1 MSEPPTDRPWT
12 AHRER
17 RDALRWV
24 VLGLC
29 GLAGTALAVQLD
41 ARLGTASAPF
51 LGRYKI
57 RVGPGSVLAPLVAA
71 AVLWSASRGAIQQ
84 RSWRKI
90 QLFGYTAGLTWAIAL
105 ALVDGWSGLTK
116 ALGSP
121 EEYLG
126 DVRRVGDDPLAYLR
140 HFTSDAS
147 AHSVASRG
155 HPPGPVLFL
164 WLADQIG
171 VDNHV
176 LLGFLITALSALT
189 IPLVLSAVR
198 DSVGEPAARRYL
210 PVLVLAPYAIWVAV
224 SLDGLV
230 ATLGAAAIVAG
241 LRASRTR
248 VRGWAASGWAL
259 TAGLLTGVA
268 ALFSYSAPWLG
279 LSIVFI
285 YFARRRAFLNVVTG
299 LGALVPVM
307 AAQSL
312 GFGWA
317 DGLVAAETDYASR
330 IAPYRSVLWWSAISV
345 VVLLLATGPA
355 IVASARKVRNTA
367 AWPFLVGAGAAV
379 VFSIAAGLAR
389 GGVEHAWLPFFP
401 WLTVAAVAPEKPA
414 GELPQTPLLLTA
426 VGAALAIVIEA
437 LLITPW

>member
-1 MSEPPTDRPWT
+1 MT
-12 AHRER
+12 A
-17 RDALRWV
+17 A
-24 VLGLC
+24 
-29 GLAGTALAVQLD
+29 GLALAALAVQLD

-57 RVGPGSVLAPLVAA
+57 RIGVGSILAPAVAA
-71 AVLWSASRGAIQQ
+71 ATLWLTSRGRLA
-84 RSWRKI
+84 RLGWPKI
-90 QLFGYTAGLTWAIAL
+90 QLFGYAAGLIWAISL

-126 DVRRVGDDPLAYLR
+126 DVRQVGADPLGYLR
-140 HFTSDAS
+140 HFTDDA
-147 AHSVASRG
+147 AYHSVASRG

-164 WLADQIG
+164 WGLDRIG
-171 VDNHV
+171 VDNHII
-176 LLGFLITALSALT
+176 LGFLITAVSVLT

-198 DSVGEPAARRYL
+198 DSVGEEAARRYL

-230 ATLGAAAIVAG
+230 AVLGAAAIVAG
-241 LRASRTR
+241 LRASRRR
-248 VRGWAASGWAL
+248 VRGWPATGWAL
-259 TAGLLTGVA
+259 LAGLLIGLA

-279 LSIVFI
+279 LSLVCV
-285 YFARRRAFLNVVTG
+285 YFARRRAFLNVMSGVG
-299 LGALVPVM
+299 ALLPVLGAQL
-307 AAQSL
+307 L
-312 GFGWA
+312 GFAWA

-330 IAPYRSVLWWSAISV
+330 VAPYRSVLWWSAISV

-355 IVASARKVRNTA
+355 IAASARKVRNTA

-401 WLTVAAVAPEKPA
+401 WLTVAAVAPERPA
-414 GELPQTPLLLTA
+414 GELPPTPVTLVTMGA
-426 VGAALAIVIEA
+426 VLAIVIEA
-437 LLITPW
+437 VLITPW

>member
-1 MSEPPTDRPWT
+1 MSEPPRDRPWT
-12 AHRER
+12 AHREH
-17 RDALRWV
+17 RDALRWLL
-24 VLGLC
+24 LGLC
-29 GLAGTALAVQLD
+29 GLALAALAVQLD

-57 RVGPGSVLAPLVAA
+57 RVGPGSALAPVVAIL
-71 AVLWSASRGAIQQ
+71 VLWLASSGHLSRL
-84 RSWRKI
+84 RWREI
-90 QLFGYTAGLTWAIAL
+90 QLFGYIAGLTWAITL

-126 DVRRVGDDPLAYLR
+126 DVRRVGDEPLRYLR
-140 HFTSDAS
+140 HFTADA
-147 AHSVASRG
+147 AYHSVASRG

-164 WLADQIG
+164 WSLDQIG
-171 VDNHV
+171 VRNHIV
-176 LLGFLITALSALT
+176 LGFLITALSALT

-198 DSVGEPAARRYL
+198 DSVGEAAARRYL

-230 ATLGAAAIVAG
+230 ALLGAAAIVAG
-241 LRASRTR
+241 LRASRRR
-248 VRGWAASGWAL
+248 VRGRPATAWAL
-259 TAGLLTGVA
+259 LAGLLVGLA

-279 LSIVFI
+279 LSLVCV
-285 YFARRRAFLNVVTG
+285 YFARRRAFLNVMSG
-299 LGALVPVM
+299 IGALLPVLGT
-307 AAQSL
+307 QLL

-330 IAPYRSVLWWSAISV
+330 VAPYRSVLWWSAISV
-345 VVLLLATGPA
+345 VVLLLATGPS
-355 IVASARKVRNTA
+355 IYASARKVRNTA

-401 WLTVAAVAPEKPA
+401 WLTVAAIAPERPA
-414 GELPQTPLLLTA
+414 GDLPPTPLLLVG
-426 VGAALAIVIEA
+426 VGAVVAVVVEA

>member
-1 MSEPPTDRPWT
+1 MSEPSTDQPWT

-24 VLGLC
+24 AFGLLGL
-29 GLAGTALAVQLD
+29 AVAALAVQLD

-71 AVLWSASRGAIQQ
+71 AVLWSASQGALER

-90 QLFGYTAGLTWAIAL
+90 QLFGYCAGLTWAIAL

-126 DVRRVGDDPLAYLR
+126 DVRRVGGDPLAYLR
-140 HFTSDAS
+140 HFTSDAP

-164 WLADQIG
+164 WLADRIG

-176 LLGFLITALSALT
+176 VLGFLITALSALT

-198 DSVGEPAARRYL
+198 DSVGEAAARRYL

-230 ATLGAAAIVAG
+230 ATLGAAAIVCG
-241 LRASRTR
+241 LRASRTK
-248 VRGWAASGWAL
+248 VRKKAVWAL
-259 TAGLLTGVA
+259 AAGLLVGVA

-279 LSIVFI
+279 LSIVCV
-285 YFARRRAFLNVVTG
+285 YFARRRAFLNIVTG
-299 LGALVPVM
+299 IGALVPVLG
-307 AAQSL
+307 AQLL

-330 IAPYRSVLWWSAISV
+330 VAPYRSVLWWSAISV

-355 IVASARKVRNTA
+355 IVASARKLRNTA

-401 WLTVAAVAPEKPA
+401 WLTVAVVAPEKPA
-414 GELPQTPLLLTA
+414 GELPPTPLLLTA
-426 VGAALAIVIEA
+426 VGAALAVVVEA
-437 LLITPW
+437 VLITPW

>member
-1 MSEPPTDRPWT
+1 MSEPSTDQPWT

-24 VLGLC
+24 AFGLLGL
-29 GLAGTALAVQLD
+29 AVAALAVQLD

-71 AVLWSASRGAIQQ
+71 AVLWSASQGALER

-90 QLFGYTAGLTWAIAL
+90 QLFGYFAGLTWAIAL

-140 HFTSDAS
+140 HFTADAP

-164 WLADQIG
+164 WLADRIG

-176 LLGFLITALSALT
+176 VLGFLITALSALT

-198 DSVGEPAARRYL
+198 DSVGEAAARRYL

-230 ATLGAAAIVAG
+230 ATLGAAAIVCG
-241 LRASRTR
+241 LRASRTK
-248 VRGWAASGWAL
+248 VRKKAVWAL
-259 TAGLLTGVA
+259 AAGLLVGVA

-279 LSIVFI
+279 LSIVCV
-285 YFARRRAFLNVVTG
+285 YFARRRAFLNIVTG
-299 LGALVPVM
+299 IGALVPVLG
-307 AAQSL
+307 AQLL

-330 IAPYRSVLWWSAISV
+330 VAPYRSVLWWSAISV

-355 IVASARKVRNTA
+355 IVASARKLRNTA

-414 GELPQTPLLLTA
+414 GELSPTPLLLTA
-426 VGAALAIVIEA
+426 VGAALAVVIEA
-437 LLITPW
+437 ALITPW

>member
-1 MSEPPTDRPWT
+1 MSEPPSDRPWT

-17 RDALRWV
+17 RDALCWLL
-24 VLGLC
+24 LGLC
-29 GLAGTALAVQLD
+29 GLALAAAAVQLD

-57 RVGPGSVLAPLVAA
+57 RIGLGSVPAPAVAA
-71 AVLWSASRGAIQQ
+71 GTLWLAATGRFT
-84 RSWRKI
+84 RLSWHEI
-90 QLFGYTAGLTWAIAL
+90 QLFGYAGGLAWAIAL

-126 DVRRVGDDPLAYLR
+126 DVRHVGDEPLAYLR
-140 HFTSDAS
+140 HFNADA
-147 AHSVASRG
+147 AYHSVASRG

-164 WLADQIG
+164 WALQRIG
-171 VDNHV
+171 VTDHIV
-176 LLGFLITALSALT
+176 LGFLITAVSVLA

-198 DSVGEPAARRYL
+198 DSVGEAAARRYL
-210 PVLVLAPYAIWVAV
+210 PVLVLAPYAIWTAV

-230 ATLGAAAIVAG
+230 AVLGAAAIVSG
-241 LRASRTR
+241 LRASRRR
-248 VRGWAASGWAL
+248 VRGWPATGWGVL
-259 TAGLLTGVA
+259 AGLLVGLA

-279 LSIVFI
+279 ISLVCV
-285 YFARRRAFLNVVTG
+285 YFARRRPSLNVLSGAGALLPV
-299 LGALVPVM
+299 LGAQL
-307 AAQSL
+307 L

-330 IAPYRSVLWWSAISV
+330 VAPYRSVLWWSAISV
-345 VVLLLATGPA
+345 VVLLLAAGPP
-355 IVASARKVRNTA
+355 IYASARKVRNTA

-389 GGVEHAWLPFFP
+389 GGVEHAWLAFFP

-414 GELPQTPLLLTA
+414 GELPPAPLLLVGLGA
-426 VGAALAIVIEA
+426 VAAVVVEG
-437 LLITPW
+437 LLITPS